1 MLPFIIPRDDF
12 LRDEYINT
20 RRKRVG
26 FFSLSVFLFLS
37 FRGLIHHGRLKAWF
51 HGYLYITC
59 SMGEVGNGIG
69 FVIDDD
75 QRVCDAL
82 YFCWF
87 FFFLP
92 CFELWKLLWRDGFNY
107 FFFFCLFNFSSKNNG
122 LFVLLGTRRKCSIHS
137 DRRNDIT
144 IVVIIFIGSLV
155 VIISVLLFL

>member
-107 FFFFCLFNFSSKNNG
+107 FFFCLFNFSSKNNG

>member
-1 MLPFIIPRDDF
+1 MFIIPRDDF

-20 RRKRVG
+20 IRKGVG
-26 FFSLSVFLFLS
+26 FFPPHVSLSFFPRINSSWEIKSMIPWVF
-37 FRGLIHHGRLKAWF
+37 
-51 HGYLYITC
+51 ITC

-69 FVIDDD
+69 FVMDDD

-155 VIISVLLFL
+155 MIINVLLFL